1 MRVLPPIEG
10 EENDINANNVD
21 TLVILVILVIVNR
34 ISLHSKL
41 YTLNSTLKTLHSTL
55 TTMKLLSALCMCLVS
70 SAFAGE
76 MADSLFT
83 PYRLNYLPAGAPVWM
98 AELAS
103 PDGLDYNAMVDSFE
117 VYMQN
122 TPGAR
127 YKSRDTKQVVNH
139 FRRFQKA
146 YLPFVQ
152 ADGII
157 RLPSA
162 VDYHADMQ
170 RADEAVKYA
179 REVRRS
185 AATRNAVSQPQWEV
199 ISPIVTYDYQR
210 KTLSPAQSNIQRL
223 RASRSNPNVVYC
235 GSETGLVF
243 RTSDKGES
251 WQPCND
257 GEWMAGE
264 ITTIDI
270 SSTNPDR
277 VIVGA
282 GGVFWIS
289 NNGGASWDNIT
300 PVKSTYARTSV
311 AYFHPEN
318 DNIIVAGDRSQLW
331 RSTDGGESWQWMLGG
346 MVFDIKFSVQN
357 PNVCYVAIEQENTIK
372 LYKSTNGGE
381 SWNML
386 ALGDEPLISARIGLS
401 EAPTG
406 ADYVYL
412 WACRRN
418 YLSQPG
424 PLYFSGPAL
433 LYKSTDGGASF
444 TVTDPVS
451 QMETVDANGGQGY
464 YDLVCT
470 ASATD
475 PEHLLVGIIQLY
487 RSTDGGKTI
496 ENIGG
501 YYGKF
506 DLHCDMQ
513 SIQTN
518 GTGDTWLSTD
528 GGVIYSNDFFAN
540 DAQPKLNGLYASE
553 MWGFDQ
559 GWNEDVMVGGR
570 NHNGNMSQLDR
581 YNGVTLSMRG
591 SERPT
596 GYVFLSN
603 PRKIAF
609 SDSEN
614 VVMPDDWRNEFV
626 PFLDY
631 WTYPKES
638 SQHGFYLE
646 FDPRYAK
653 CFYIVQ
659 ESDRVDANTLWRTR
673 DDGASFSSVYTFDK
687 PVNAMALSR
696 SNPDKIVVSTWGR
709 IYYSLDAGATFKE
722 YNIPDEMTYSVNYKI
737 AIHPTDENEIWVADG
752 NAGGFWRT
760 VNNGETWERI
770 DKGLTFANWEGKVE
784 AHSVGRFFL
793 TGNEKNAAYA
803 IAYTMG
809 YLNEVYTT
817 PRGRVLYRD
826 DTTDGWVDMS
836 EGLPKVANLN
846 RMLPFY
852 KNGVIRLATNNG
864 IWQRPLVDSE
874 FKPIAQ
880 PVILN
885 AGSGDNTNSGYPRE
899 IMLDSY
905 SIVNQAN
912 AQWKWEIK
920 PAPLAITSYEVRN
933 PVMTIAPDQTYDI
946 SLTITTPSGSDTKR
960 IEGMIRGSKPVPD
973 IVEPE
978 IPDPEIPEPENPD
991 PEIPEPENPE
1001 VEIPEPENP
1010 EPDDTGV
1017 AENAFD
1023 EHDLVLL
1030 PGNVVNVGKAFT
1042 FVPKMLEGNVTVV
1055 VYDAKGNVVAR
1066 GVGSKG
1072 IVVETAGFVPGV
1084 HFYMAADEAG
1094 YRKTGKLLVK

>member
-1 MRVLPPIEG
+1 
-10 EENDINANNVD
+10 
-21 TLVILVILVIVNR
+21 
-34 ISLHSKL
+34 
-41 YTLNSTLKTLHSTL
+41 
-55 TTMKLLSALCMCLVS
+55 MKLRKNILSALFMLMIS
-70 SAFAGE
+70 SVVAGE
-76 MADSLFT
+76 QSDSLFT
-83 PYRLNYLPAGAPVWM
+83 PYKLNYLPAGSPVWM
-98 AELAS
+98 AQLAN
-103 PDGLDYNAMVDSFE
+103 PDGLNYNAMVDSFE
-117 VYMQN
+117 VYLKN

-146 YLPFVQ
+146 YLPFVKD
-152 ADGII
+152 DGII

-162 VDYHADMQ
+162 ADYHNDMQ
-170 RADEAVKYA
+170 SVDRSIKRA
-179 REVRRS
+179 REMRRS
-185 AATRNAVSQPQWEV
+185 AANRNVAQQTEWQV
-199 ISPIVTYDYQR
+199 ISPIVTYDYLH
-210 KTLSPAQSNIQRL
+210 KKLSPAQSNIQRM
-223 RASRSNPNVVYC
+223 RASRSNPDVLYC

-243 RTSDKGES
+243 RSVDKGES

-270 SSTNPDR
+270 STTNPDR
-277 VIVGA
+277 VLVGA
-282 GGVFWIS
+282 GGIFWIS
-289 NNGGASWDNIT
+289 NDGGVSWDNIT
-300 PVKSTYARTSV
+300 PIKATYARTSV
-311 AYFHPEN
+311 AYFHPNN

-331 RSTDGGESWQWMLGG
+331 RSTDGGATWQWMLGG

-357 PNVCYVAIEQENTIK
+357 PDVCYVAIEQENTVK
-372 LYKSTNGGE
+372 MYKSVDGGE
-381 SWNML
+381 SWNL
-386 ALGDEPLISARIGLS
+386 LTLDGQPLISARIGLS
-401 EAPTG
+401 EAPNG

-418 YLSQPG
+418 QLSQPG

-444 TVTDPVS
+444 TVTDPVE
-451 QMETVDANGGQGY
+451 QMEAVDRNGGQGY

-475 PEHLLVGIIQLY
+475 PEILLVGIIQLY
-487 RSTDGGKTI
+487 RSTDGGKTF
-496 ENIGG
+496 ENVGG

-518 GTGDTWLSTD
+518 GAGDTWLSTD
-528 GGVIYSNDFFAN
+528 GGVVYSNDFFAN

-614 VVMPDDWRNEFV
+614 VMMPDDWRDEFV
-626 PFLDY
+626 PFLDF

-638 SQHGFYLE
+638 SQHGFYFE
-646 FDPRYAK
+646 FDPRYAQ

-673 DDGASFSSVYTFDK
+673 DDGASFSSVYTFDD
-687 PVNAMALSR
+687 PINAIAVSR
-696 SNPDKIVVSTWGR
+696 SNPDKIVASTWGR
-709 IYYSLDAGATFKE
+709 LYYSLDAGTTFTE
-722 YNIPDEMTYSVNYKI
+722 YNIPDEMTYSINYKI
-737 AIHPTDENEIWVADG
+737 AIHPTNEDEIWVADG
-752 NAGGFWRT
+752 NPGGFWRT
-760 VNNGETWERI
+760 VNNGETWEKI
-770 DKGLTFANWEGKVE
+770 DDGLTIISWDGNYE

-803 IAYTMG
+803 IVYTMG
-809 YLNEVYTT
+809 YLNESYST
-817 PRGRVLYRD
+817 PRGRVLFRD
-826 DTTDGWVDMS
+826 DTTDGWINIS
-836 EGLPKVANLN
+836 EGLPKVVNLN

-852 KNGVIRLATNNG
+852 KEGVIRLATNNG

-880 PVILN
+880 PIILN
-885 AGSGDNTNSGYPRE
+885 AGSGDNTQSNYPRE
-899 IMLDSY
+899 IHLDSY
-905 SIVNQAN
+905 SIVNQTN
-912 AQWKWEIK
+912 ALWKWEIT
-920 PAPLAITSYEVRN
+920 PAPLTITSYEVRN
-933 PVMTIAPDQTYDI
+933 PVITISPDQTYDI
-946 SLTITTPSGSDTKR
+946 ALTVTTPEGSDTKR
-960 IEGMIRGSKPVPD
+960 IEGMIKGSNPVPESTAVVGN
-973 IVEPE
+973 IANER
-978 IPDPEIPEPENPD
+978 
-991 PEIPEPENPE
+991 
-1001 VEIPEPENP
+1001 
-1010 EPDDTGV
+1010 
-1017 AENAFD
+1017 
-1023 EHDLVLL
+1023 DLLLL
-1030 PGNVVNVGKAFT
+1030 PGCVVSAGEVLT
-1042 FVPKMLEGNVTVV
+1042 FVPNMLEGNVSVV
-1055 VYDAKGNVVAR
+1055 VYDSKGNVVAR
-1066 GVGSKG
+1066 GASAGD
-1072 IVVETAGFVPGV
+1072 IVIETAGFASGIY
-1084 HFYMAADEAG
+1084 FYMATDEAG
-1094 YRKTGKLLVK
+1094 YKETGKLLVK

>member
-1 MRVLPPIEG
+1 MKKTILSLLLASSILCAGAQEHVA
-10 EENDINANNVD
+10 NDQ
-21 TLVILVILVIVNR
+21 
-34 ISLHSKL
+34 
-41 YTLNSTLKTLHSTL
+41 
-55 TTMKLLSALCMCLVS
+55 
-70 SAFAGE
+70 F
-76 MADSLFT
+76 FT
-83 PYRLNYLPAGAPVWM
+83 PYKLNYLPAGSPAWM
-98 AELAS
+98 AQLAN
-103 PDGLDYNAMVDSFE
+103 PQGLDYNAMVDSFE
-117 VYMQN
+117 VYLKN

-157 RLPSA
+157 RLPLASA
-162 VDYHADMQ
+162 YHSDIDNA
-170 RADEAVKYA
+170 AE
-179 REVRRS
+179 EVRQERARKR
-185 AATRNAVSQPQWEV
+185 AAGRDVAAPVGWKV
-199 ISPIVTYDYQR
+199 ISPIITYDYLH
-210 KTLSPAQSNIQRL
+210 KKVSPAQSNIQRM
-223 RASRSNPNVVYC
+223 RASRSNPNVLYC

-243 RTSDKGES
+243 RSVDKGES

-277 VIVGA
+277 VLVGA

-289 NNGGASWDNIT
+289 NDGGASWDNIT
-300 PVKSTYARTSV
+300 PAKATYARTNV
-311 AYFHPEN
+311 AVFHPLD
-318 DNIIVAGDRSQLW
+318 DNIILVGDRAQLW
-331 RSTDGGESWQWMLGG
+331 RSTDGGKSWQWMLGG
-346 MVFDIKFSVQN
+346 MVFDIKHSVQN
-357 PNVCYVAIEQENTIK
+357 PDVCYVAIEQESTVK
-372 LYKSTNGGE
+372 MYKSTDGGV
-381 SWNML
+381 SWNIL

-401 EAPTG
+401 EAPG
-406 ADYVYL
+406 GEDYVYL

-418 YLSQPG
+418 HLSNYNQIF
-424 PLYFSGPAL
+424 LSGPAL

-444 TVTDPVS
+444 SVTDPTP
-451 QMETVDANGGQGY
+451 QMEAVDKNGGQGY

-475 PEHLLVGIIQLY
+475 PEVLLVGIIQLY

-496 ENIGG
+496 ENVGG
-501 YYGKF
+501 YYGRF

-518 GTGDTWLSTD
+518 GAGDTWLSTD
-528 GGVIYSNDFFAN
+528 GGVIYSNDFFLA

-570 NHNGNMSQLDR
+570 NHNGNMSQIDR

-614 VVMPDDWRNEFV
+614 VLMPDDWRDEFV

-638 SQHGFYLE
+638 SQHGFYFE
-646 FDPRYAK
+646 YDPRYAQ

-673 DDGASFSSVYTFDK
+673 DDGASFSSVYTFDD
-687 PVNAMALSR
+687 PINAIAVSR
-696 SNPDKIVVSTWGR
+696 SNPDKIVASTWGR
-709 IYYSLDAGATFKE
+709 IYWSLDAGATFTE
-722 YNIPDEMTYSVNYKI
+722 YNIPDEMTHSISYKL
-737 AIHPTDENEIWVADG
+737 AIHPTDENEIWVSDG

-760 VNNGETWERI
+760 VDNGETWEKL
-770 DKGLTFANWEGKVE
+770 DDGLTIVNWEGNME

-803 IAYTMG
+803 IAFTIG
-809 YLNEVYTT
+809 YLNETYSTT
-817 PRGRVLYRD
+817 RGRVLYRD
-826 DTTDGWVDMS
+826 DTTDGWVNISD
-836 EGLPKVANLN
+836 GLPKVVNLN

-864 IWQRPLVDSE
+864 IWERELVDAQ

-880 PVILN
+880 PMILN
-885 AGSGDNTNSGYPRE
+885 AGSGDNTQAGYPRT
-899 IMLDSY
+899 IQLDSY
-905 SIVNQAN
+905 SIVNQNGAE
-912 AQWKWEIK
+912 WKWEIN
-920 PAPLAITSYEVRN
+920 PAPLTMSADNVRN
-933 PVMTIAPDQTYDI
+933 PIITIEPDQTYDI
-946 SLTITTPSGSDTKR
+946 TLTVTTPGGSDTKC
-960 IEGMIRGSKPVPD
+960 IEAMIKGGKPVPEGTSVAPLKCKD
-973 IVEPE
+973 LLL
-978 IPDPEIPEPENPD
+978 EN
-991 PEIPEPENPE
+991 N
-1001 VEIPEPENP
+1001 
-1010 EPDDTGV
+1010 V
-1017 AENAFD
+1017 AVAGESFVFVPRNLD
-1023 EHDLVLL
+1023 
-1030 PGNVVNVGKAFT
+1030 GNVS
-1042 FVPKMLEGNVTVV
+1042 ML
-1055 VYDAKGNVVAR
+1055 VYDTKGNVVADVLSAGR
-1066 GVGSKG
+1066 LDINTTGYAAGIYFYLATDEVG
-1072 IVVETAGFVPGV
+1072 F
-1084 HFYMAADEAG
+1084 
-1094 YRKTGKLLVK
+1094 RKTGKLLVK

>member
-1 MRVLPPIEG
+1 M
-10 EENDINANNVD
+10 INK
-21 TLVILVILVIVNR
+21 R
-34 ISLHSKL
+34 FFIS
-41 YTLNSTLKTLHSTL
+41 
-55 TTMKLLSALCMCLVS
+55 LLSAIALLSVNAQEC
-70 SAFAGE
+70 ATN
-76 MADSLFT
+76 DSLFT
-83 PYRLNYLPAGAPVWM
+83 PYKLNYLPAGSPVWM
-98 AELAS
+98 AQLAT

-117 VYMQN
+117 IYLKE

-162 VDYHADMQ
+162 ADYHRDIQ
-170 RADEAVKYA
+170 RVDKEVKYA

-185 AATRNAVSQPQWEV
+185 AMNRNTVSKTEWQV
-199 ISPIVTYDYQR
+199 ISPIVTYDYLH
-210 KTLSPAQSNIQRL
+210 KKLSPAQSNIQRF
-223 RASRSNPNVVYC
+223 RASRSNPDVLYC

-243 RTSDKGES
+243 RTGDKGSS

-270 SSTNPDR
+270 SGSDPNR
-277 VIVGA
+277 VLVGA

-289 NNGGASWDNIT
+289 DDGGASWNDIT

-311 AYFHPEN
+311 ALFHPSN
-318 DNIIVAGDRSQLW
+318 DKVILAGDRAQLW
-331 RSTDGGESWQWMLGG
+331 RSTDGGATWQWLLGG
-346 MVFDIKFSVQN
+346 MVFDIKYSVQN
-357 PNVCYVAIEQENTIK
+357 PDLCYVAIEQENTVK
-372 LYKSTNGGE
+372 LYKSIDGGA
-381 SWNML
+381 SWQQL
-386 ALGDEPLISARIGLS
+386 QLDGQPLISARIGLS

-418 YLSQPG
+418 NLSQPG
-424 PLYFSGPAL
+424 PLYFSGPPL
-433 LYKSTDGGASF
+433 LYKSTDAGASF
-444 TVTDPVS
+444 TVTDPVN
-451 QMETVDANGGQGY
+451 QMETVDMNGGQGY

-475 PEHLLVGIIQLY
+475 PEQLLVGIIQLY
-487 RSTDGGKTI
+487 RSTDGGKTL
-496 ENIGG
+496 ENVGG
-501 YYGKF
+501 YYGRF

-513 SIQTN
+513 CIQTN
-518 GTGDTWLSTD
+518 GAGDTWLSTD

-614 VVMPDDWRNEFV
+614 VMMPDDWRDEFV
-626 PFLDY
+626 PFLNY

-638 SQHGFYLE
+638 SQHGLSFE
-646 FDPRYAK
+646 FDPRYAQ

-659 ESDRVDANTLWRTR
+659 GTYDDDYKVLWRTR
-673 DDGASFSSVYTFDK
+673 DDGVSFSTVYRFNNPINT
-687 PVNAMALSR
+687 VVVSR

-709 IYYSLDAGATFKE
+709 IYYSLNAGETFEE
-722 YNIPDEMTYSVNYKI
+722 YNIPEEMTYSINYKI
-737 AIHPTDENEIWVADG
+737 AIHPTDEDEIWVADG
-752 NAGGFWRT
+752 NPGGFWRT
-760 VNNGETWERI
+760 VNNGETWEKI
-770 DKGLTFANWEGKVE
+770 DDGLTITSWDGNYE

-793 TGNEKNAAYA
+793 TGNDKNAAYA
-803 IAYTMG
+803 IVYTMG
-809 YLNEVYTT
+809 YLNESYST

-826 DTTDGWVDMS
+826 NTTDGWVAFS
-836 EGLPKVANLN
+836 EGLPKVVNLN

-852 KNGVIRLATNNG
+852 KEGVIRLATNNG
-864 IWQRPLVDSE
+864 IWQRPLVDDE

-880 PVILN
+880 PIILN
-885 AGSGDNTNSGYPRE
+885 AGSGDNTTDSYPRT
-899 IMLDSY
+899 IQLDSY
-905 SIVNQAN
+905 SIVNQKN
-912 AQWKWEIK
+912 AEWQWSIVPE
-920 PAPLAITSYEVRN
+920 PLSISSKSIRN
-933 PVMTIAPDQTYDI
+933 PVITIAPDQTYDI
-946 SLTITTPSGSDTKR
+946 TLTVTTPAGSDTKT
-960 IEGMIRGSKPVPD
+960 IEGMIRGNKPVSETTSV
-973 IVEPE
+973 IANSSKE
-978 IPDPEIPEPENPD
+978 
-991 PEIPEPENPE
+991 
-1001 VEIPEPENP
+1001 
-1010 EPDDTGV
+1010 
-1017 AENAFD
+1017 
-1023 EHDLVLL
+1023 LL
-1030 PGNVVNVGKAFT
+1030 LKSGNVVVAGESLH
-1042 FVPKMLEGNVTVV
+1042 FVPQNIAGEVSLA
-1055 VYDAKGNVVAR
+1055 VYDSKGNVVYHTTAT
-1066 GVGSKG
+1066 GVIEVGTSG
-1072 IVVETAGFVPGV
+1072 YNPGV
-1084 HFYMAADEAG
+1084 YFYMAEDNAG
-1094 YRKTGKLLVK
+1094 FKKTGKLLVK

>member
-1 MRVLPPIEG
+1 
-10 EENDINANNVD
+10 
-21 TLVILVILVIVNR
+21 
-34 ISLHSKL
+34 
-41 YTLNSTLKTLHSTL
+41 
-55 TTMKLLSALCMCLVS
+55 MKLRKNILSALCVLLFS
-70 SAFAGE
+70 SATAVE
-76 MADSLFT
+76 QTDTLFT
-83 PYRLNYLPAGAPVWM
+83 PYKLNYLPAGSPVWM
-98 AELAS
+98 AQLAN
-103 PDGLDYNAMVDSFE
+103 PDGLNYNAMVDSFE
-117 VYMQN
+117 VYLRN

-146 YLPFVQ
+146 YLPFVKD
-152 ADGII
+152 DGII

-162 VDYHADMQ
+162 ADYHRDMQ
-170 RADEAVKYA
+170 GIDRGIKHA
-179 REVRRS
+179 REMRRS
-185 AATRNAVSQPQWEV
+185 AANRNVAQQTEWQV
-199 ISPIVTYDYQR
+199 ISPIVTYDYLH
-210 KTLSPAQSNIQRL
+210 KKLSPAQSNIQRL

-257 GEWMAGE
+257 GEWMSGE

-270 SSTNPDR
+270 SATNPDR
-277 VIVGA
+277 VLVGA

-289 NNGGASWDNIT
+289 DDGGVSWNNIT
-300 PVKSTYARTSV
+300 PAKAVYARTSV
-311 AYFHPEN
+311 AYFHPNN

-331 RSTDGGESWQWMLGG
+331 RSTDGGATWQWMLGG

-357 PNVCYVAIEQENTIK
+357 PDVCYVAIEQENTVK
-372 LYKSTNGGE
+372 MYKSTDGGE

-386 ALGDEPLISARIGLS
+386 ELDGQPLISARIGLS
-401 EAPTG
+401 EAPAG

-418 YLSQPG
+418 QLSQPG

-444 TVTDPVS
+444 TVTDPVE
-451 QMETVDANGGQGY
+451 QMEAVDRNGGQGY

-475 PEHLLVGIIQLY
+475 PEVLLVGIIQLY
-487 RSTDGGKTI
+487 RSSDGGKTL

-518 GTGDTWLSTD
+518 GAGDTWLSTD
-528 GGVIYSNDFFAN
+528 GGVIYSNDFFAD

-614 VVMPDDWRNEFV
+614 VMMPDDWRDEFV
-626 PFLDY
+626 PFLNY

-638 SQHGFYLE
+638 SQHGLSFE
-646 FDPRYAK
+646 FDPRYAQ

-659 ESDRVDANTLWRTR
+659 GTYDDDYKVLWRTR
-673 DDGASFSSVYTFDK
+673 DDGVSISTVYRFNNPINT
-687 PVNAMALSR
+687 VVVSR

-709 IYYSLDAGATFKE
+709 IYYSLNAGETFEE
-722 YNIPDEMTYSVNYKI
+722 YNIPDEMTYSINYKI
-737 AIHPTDENEIWVADG
+737 AIHPTNEDEIWVADG
-752 NAGGFWRT
+752 NPGGFWRT
-760 VNNGETWERI
+760 VNNGETWEKI
-770 DKGLTFANWEGKVE
+770 DDGLTIISWDGNYE

-803 IAYTMG
+803 IVYTMG
-809 YLNEVYTT
+809 YLNESYST

-826 DTTDGWVDMS
+826 DTTDGWIAFSD
-836 EGLPKVANLN
+836 GLPKVANLN

-852 KNGVIRLATNNG
+852 KEGVIRLATNNG

-880 PVILN
+880 PIILN
-885 AGSGDNTNSGYPRE
+885 TGSGDNTAGNLPRE
-899 IMLDSY
+899 IHLDSY
-905 SIVNQAN
+905 SIANQAN
-912 AQWKWEIK
+912 AEWKWEIT
-920 PAPLAITSYEVRN
+920 PAPLSITSYEVRN
-933 PVMTIAPDQTYDI
+933 PVITISPDQTYDI
-946 SLTITTPSGSDTKR
+946 SLTVTTPAGSDTKC
-960 IEGMIRGSKPVPD
+960 IAGMIKGSLPVP
-973 IVEPE
+973 EAP
-978 IPDPEIPEPENPD
+978 
-991 PEIPEPENPE
+991 
-1001 VEIPEPENP
+1001 
-1010 EPDDTGV
+1010 TGV
-1017 AENAFD
+1017 AGNIVKERD
-1023 EHDLVLL
+1023 IRLL
-1030 PGNVVNVGKAFT
+1030 PGCVVNACETLT
-1042 FVPKMLEGNVTVV
+1042 FVPNMLEGIVAVV
-1055 VYDAKGNVVAR
+1055 VYDSKGNVVAR
-1066 GVGSKG
+1066 GAGAKD
-1072 IVVETAGFVPGV
+1072 IVVETARLVPGV
-1084 HFYMAADEAG
+1084 HFYMATDEAG
-1094 YRKTGKLLVK
+1094 YKKTGKLLVK

>member
-1 MRVLPPIEG
+1 
-10 EENDINANNVD
+10 
-21 TLVILVILVIVNR
+21 
-34 ISLHSKL
+34 
-41 YTLNSTLKTLHSTL
+41 
-55 TTMKLLSALCMCLVS
+55 MKLLSALCMCLVS

-83 PYRLNYLPAGAPVWM
+83 PYRLNYLPAGSPVWM

-162 VDYHADMQ
+162 ADYHADMQ

-185 AATRNAVSQPQWEV
+185 AATRNAVQQPQWEV

-386 ALGDEPLISARIGLS
+386 ALGNEPLISARIGLS

-433 LYKSTDGGASF
+433 LYKSTDGGTSF

-475 PEHLLVGIIQLY
+475 PELLLVGIIQLY

-905 SIVNQAN
+905 SIVNQTN

-960 IEGMIRGSKPVPD
+960 IEGMIRGNKPVPD

>member
-1 MRVLPPIEG
+1 
-10 EENDINANNVD
+10 
-21 TLVILVILVIVNR
+21 
-34 ISLHSKL
+34 
-41 YTLNSTLKTLHSTL
+41 
-55 TTMKLLSALCMCLVS
+55 MKLRKNILLALCVLFMS
-70 SAFAGE
+70 SATAAE
-76 MADSLFT
+76 QADTLFT
-83 PYRLNYLPAGAPVWM
+83 PYKLNYLPAGSPVWM
-98 AELAS
+98 AQLAN
-103 PDGLDYNAMVDSFE
+103 PNGLDYNAMVDSFE
-117 VYMQN
+117 VYLKN

-162 VDYHADMQ
+162 ADYHKDMH
-170 RADEAVKYA
+170 RVDGEVKYS
-179 REVRRS
+179 RQMRRS
-185 AATRNAVSQPQWEV
+185 AAARGAEPQMEWQV
-199 ISPIVTYDYQR
+199 ISPIVTYDYLH
-210 KTLSPAQSNIQRL
+210 KKVSPAQSNIQRL

-257 GEWMAGE
+257 GEWMSGE

-270 SSTNPDR
+270 SATNPDR
-277 VIVGA
+277 VLVGA

-289 NNGGASWDNIT
+289 DDGGASWNNIT
-300 PVKSTYARTSV
+300 PAKATYARTSV
-311 AYFHPEN
+311 AYFHPNN

-331 RSTDGGESWQWMLGG
+331 RSTDGGVTWQWMLGG

-357 PNVCYVAIEQENTIK
+357 PDVCYVAIEQEDTIK
-372 LYKSTNGGE
+372 MYKSTDGGA
-381 SWNML
+381 SWNIL
-386 ALGDEPLISARIGLS
+386 SLGDEPLISARIGLS
-401 EAPTG
+401 EAPSG

-470 ASATD
+470 ASATN
-475 PEHLLVGIIQLY
+475 PEHILVGIIQLY
-487 RSTDGGKTI
+487 RSTDGGNTI

-501 YYGKF
+501 YYGKY

-513 SIQTN
+513 CIQTN
-518 GTGDTWLSTD
+518 GAGDTWLSTD

-581 YNGVTLSMRG
+581 YNGVALSMRG

-614 VVMPDDWRNEFV
+614 VIMPDDWRDEFV
-626 PFLDY
+626 PFLNY

-638 SQHGFYLE
+638 SQHGLSFE
-646 FDPRYAK
+646 FDPRYAQ

-659 ESDRVDANTLWRTR
+659 GSYDDDYKVLWRTR
-673 DDGASFSSVYTFDK
+673 DDGVSFSTVYRFNNPINT
-687 PVNAMALSR
+687 VVVSR

-709 IYYSLDAGATFKE
+709 IYYSLNAGATFEE
-722 YNIPDEMTYSVNYKI
+722 YNIPDEMTYSINYKI
-737 AIHPTDENEIWVADG
+737 AIHPTNEDEIWVADG
-752 NAGGFWRT
+752 NPGGFWRT
-760 VNNGETWERI
+760 VNNGETWEKI
-770 DKGLTFANWEGKVE
+770 NEGLTFAGWDGTVE
-784 AHSVGRFFL
+784 PHSIGRFFL

-803 IAYTMG
+803 IAFTMG
-809 YLNEVYTT
+809 YLNETYSTT
-817 PRGRVLYRD
+817 RGRVLYRD
-826 DTTDGWVDMS
+826 DTTDGWINLS
-836 EGLPKVANLN
+836 EGLPKVVNLN

-852 KNGVIRLATNNG
+852 KEGVVRLATNNG

-880 PVILN
+880 PLILN
-885 AGSGDNTNSGYPRE
+885 AGSGDNTQGNYPRE

-905 SIVNQAN
+905 SIVNQN
-912 AQWKWEIK
+912 NVQWMWKIN
-920 PAPLAITSYEVRN
+920 PAPLSITSPEVRN
-933 PVMTIAPDQTYDI
+933 PVITIDPDQTYDI
-946 SLTITTPSGSDTKR
+946 SLTVTTPAGSDTKR
-960 IEGMIRGSKPVPD
+960 IEGMIKGNKPVP
-973 IVEPE
+973 
-978 IPDPEIPEPENPD
+978 ENT
-991 PEIPEPENPE
+991 
-1001 VEIPEPENP
+1001 
-1010 EPDDTGV
+1010 TGAAGNV
-1017 AENAFD
+1017 ANER
-1023 EHDLVLL
+1023 DLLLL
-1030 PGNVVNVGKAFT
+1030 PGCVINAGEALI
-1042 FVPKMLEGNVTVV
+1042 FVPEMLEGNVSVV
-1055 VYDAKGNVVAR
+1055 VYDSKGNAVAR
-1066 GVGSKG
+1066 GASAEK
-1072 IVVETAGFVPGV
+1072 IVIETSGFASGV
-1084 HFYMAADEAG
+1084 YFYMANDEAG
-1094 YRKTGKLLVK
+1094 YKETGKLLVK